1 MNKSFRWISTLI
13 AFFKLIGLTPM
24 VTQWAVVYNLDQE
37 DDETETEDKV
47 IAGETT
53 VVEGSKISTWA
64 RVNGRHSAPLIKR
77 IHRQGSL
84 VAHSARRIPAGRAA
98 ICISWSQ

>member
-53 VVEGSKISTWA
+53 VVEGSKISRGLA
-64 RVNGRHSAPLIKR
+64 
-77 IHRQGSL
+77 
-84 VAHSARRIPAGRAA
+84 
-98 ICISWSQ
+98 